1 MQRRKNIT
9 VEDKEERM
17 NIANFINMYIY
28 YIYLYICHIY
38 IYIYIYKYIYIY
50 IYYVVYNN
58 FSVAFT
64 TFIFEPVSQI
74 VQMEGRYHLLSYK
87 D

>member
-1 MQRRKNIT
+1 MQCRKNIT
-9 VEDKEERM
+9 VEDNEERM
-17 NIANFINMYIY
+17 NIANFINMYMY
-28 YIYLYICHIY
+28 YIYLYIYH
-38 IYIYIYKYIYIY
+38 IYIYIYKYIYTY
-50 IYYVVYNN
+50 VYYVVDNN
-58 FSVAFT
+58 FGVVFT